1 MTIGGGTAAIR
12 AISTMIATILLTLAL
27 VTPVLGGLQCQ
38 LLATV
43 GGGSATEV
51 ETGEVVLIEGT
62 GFASGATVFITYLVD
77 GTAVGDEMVSAD
89 GTGMFET
96 TVTPQP
102 GQEGT
107 WTVEADAPKQCL
119 ATTGFLVVTGPTPA
133 PTPSPTPVPTPA
145 PTPAGELPD
154 VATSAPRTPT
164 ALLAGAALLGAAAI
178 WLSRRR
184 LARLVR

>member
-1 MTIGGGTAAIR
+1 MLG
-12 AISTMIATILLTLAL
+12 
-27 VTPVLGGLQCQ
+27 GGLQCQ

-62 GFASGATVFITYLVD
+62 GFAPGATVFITYLIGATV
-77 GTAVGDEMVSAD
+77 VGDEMVTAD

-96 TVTPQP
+96 EVTPQP

-133 PTPSPTPVPTPA
+133 PTPSPTPTAA

-154 VATSAPRTPT
+154 VATSEPRTPT
-164 ALLAGAALLGAAAI
+164 ALIQGAALLVAAAI